1 MFFSY
6 KNLYFKFAKILDN
19 NESLFSLIFNE
30 ILISPLIN
38 NFDNAYIQLSK
49 KIDLII
55 FENSEYITSFLFD
68 LNENKIIFDLGN
80 FFQKNYKSS
89 FINYQNKK
97 EIIEELAFHGLYL
110 KNKFI
115 QSIDKKIDTISNCK
129 KIELRATFPKPL
141 FIIKFIPIFQGATI
155 IHLFNQ
161 YKLAKVRKLNQLN
174 PNIFYFDA
182 YKEIDISFFSLL
194 EEIENDNNNYFQI
207 NIIEKFFFE
216 YFLLLGNNIKEINVE
231 DNKIN
236 SKIMTYKNRDYNLLY
251 LNKDIIKIMKT
262 IIMENYKDETDLI
275 YKLKKKFKE
284 ENDKNKNKIKLTKEN
299 FLINYNI
306 NNIDKN
312 PLEFTYDKFIK
323 QFKSTEL
330 NNKLNNNDLIGLND
344 INIFLPTGF
353 SNINEF
359 SELNLSKDNFNII
372 SRNIT
377 TLNTNHFKELN
388 IYSNT
393 YFYGTAP
400 TDKNK
405 IKENE
410 EKEEN
415 INTNEPFIS
424 EATNIEFNTE
434 INNEE
439 SDMNSIFIKK

>member
-161 YKLAKVRKLNQLN
+161 YKLAKVRKINQLN

-231 DNKIN
+231 ENKIN

-299 FLINYNI
+299 FLINYNK

-439 SDMNSIFIKK
+439 SDMKSIFIKK

>member
-80 FFQKNYKSS
+80 FIQKNYKSS

-161 YKLAKVRKLNQLN
+161 YKLAKVRKINQLN

-231 DNKIN
+231 ENKIN

-299 FLINYNI
+299 FLINYNK

-439 SDMNSIFIKK
+439 SDMKSIFIKK

>member
-231 DNKIN
+231 ENKIN